1 MSLTLHK
8 VLQVGCCGAIAY
20 LMLSGCAAKPA
31 YKDVPYTPSGKVNFD
46 SLDSGATKTVP
57 SSPSSVTVAKQQ
69 PISQPNPSDA
79 TTLGTATHIPDT
91 ITPEVRTSGPDVP
104 LQPDEIRKPES
115 KCTGDQSSILTL
127 KTESY
132 DVTVCD
138 DRGSLRYH
146 GTYRP
151 SGSETEL
158 PALLSD
164 SGYYVKNSGYEYWVT
179 PRSIAIYQGKK
190 LLLEEFAQ

>member
-1 MSLTLHK
+1 MSLMLPK
-8 VLQVGCCGAIAY
+8 VLQAGCCGAIAY

-31 YKDVPYTPSGKVNFD
+31 YEDVPYTPSGKVNFD
-46 SLDSGATKTVP
+46 SLDSGATKTAP
-57 SSPSSVTVAKQQ
+57 SPPSGIAAAQQQ
-69 PISQPNPSDA
+69 PLSQSNSSDA
-79 TTLGTATHIPDT
+79 AALGTATHIPNA
-91 ITPEVRTSGPDVP
+91 TPEVRTSGPEIP
-104 LQPDEIRKPES
+104 PDQTRKPES
-115 KCTGDQSSILTL
+115 KCTEDQSSILML

-132 DVTVCD
+132 DVTVCE
-138 DRGSLRYH
+138 DRGSFRYH

-164 SGYYVKNSGYEYWVT
+164 SGYYIKNSSYEYWVT
-179 PRSIAIYQGKK
+179 PQSIAIYEGKE